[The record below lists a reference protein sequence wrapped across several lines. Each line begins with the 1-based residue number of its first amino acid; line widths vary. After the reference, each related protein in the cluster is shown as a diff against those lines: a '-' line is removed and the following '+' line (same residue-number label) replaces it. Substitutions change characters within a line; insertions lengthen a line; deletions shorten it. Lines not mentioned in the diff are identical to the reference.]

1 MEDNGM
7 TTAKKAFT
15 QWGLPLGLL
24 NAAIYGLLYALNTE
38 LLVSFW
44 LGFGLIAL
52 NGALLIWSLL
62 QTRKAAGGYAEFRD
76 LWGIWMGVALGL
88 VLVTTAFN
96 VVLYKVIDPT
106 LSEQIQV
113 LVQEKTIE
121 WMESMGTPQEDV
133 DKALARMEQQKG
145 EDPFGPMRLLMS
157 FFGTLLFQAIVGA
170 IFAAIFKKNKP
181 LFAPSDEA

>member
-1 MEDNGM
+1 MENDGM

-106 LSEQIQV
+106 LSEQIQ
-113 LVQEKTIE
+113 
-121 WMESMGTPQEDV
+121 EDV

-157 FFGTLLFQAIVGA
+157 FFVTLLFQAIVGA